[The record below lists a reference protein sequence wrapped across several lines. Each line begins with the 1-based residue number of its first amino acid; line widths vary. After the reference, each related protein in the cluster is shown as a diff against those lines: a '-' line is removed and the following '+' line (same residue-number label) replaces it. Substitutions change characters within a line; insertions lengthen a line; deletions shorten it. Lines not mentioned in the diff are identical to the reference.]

1 MSQVGSCYQ
10 SHHPAIFAGPS
21 HCSTSD
27 KSTEVPL
34 LNDLLSGARTFLTGR
49 RAKEFSTMV
58 SEVDSYISAKL
69 AIVYDAKQKIHEN
82 MCVIDDAQ
90 QAIVSRQRQLAE
102 EFRRLLEGRD
112 LNHTFLILH

>member
-1 MSQVGSCYQ
+1 
-10 SHHPAIFAGPS
+10 
-21 HCSTSD
+21 
-27 KSTEVPL
+27 
-34 LNDLLSGARTFLTGR
+34 
-49 RAKEFSTMV
+49 MV